1 VILKQR
7 SKKEI
12 VITPEFVTAQS
23 ASITQQDAER
33 VVSRSSEI
41 VKKFRENV
49 SLRKF
54 VNESVLFIG
63 LVKDYLT
70 GSYRSIPWWMIAA
83 VVFTLLYVLNPFDL
97 VPEFIPVVGYLD
109 DAAVVSICLSLIS
122 QELGTYKNWKEK
134 QRS

>member
-1 VILKQR
+1 MILKQR

-83 VVFTLLYVLNPFDL
+83 VVFTLL
-97 VPEFIPVVGYLD
+97 
-109 DAAVVSICLSLIS
+109 
-122 QELGTYKNWKEK
+122 
-134 QRS
+134 